1 MRDEQPLRDLVQA
14 AVLWRPAGEAG
25 DSQCRHASQRG
36 LATQGSRQR
45 SPEFR
50 APPAT
55 FPASRLGLLAKES
68 RPLRPEGILQRQEMT
83 EHALCLC
90 KDGNCIPGGNGPAR
104 SVADLVLQEPCAN
117 DENLCPLQC
126 T

>member
-1 MRDEQPLRDLVQA
+1 MRDEQALRDPVQA

-25 DSQCRHASQRG
+25 NSQCRHASQCG
-36 LATQGSRQR
+36 FATQGSRQR

-50 APPAT
+50 APPAA
-55 FPASRLGLLAKES
+55 FPASRLGLFVKES
-68 RPLRPEGILQRQEMT
+68 RPLRPEGILQRQELA

-90 KDGNCIPGGNGPAR
+90 KEGNCIPGGNVPAR

-117 DENLCPLQC
+117 DENLCALQPK
-126 T
+126 